1 MKGCQNLVVFFLALK
16 MGIFVAMT
24 FLYKTI
30 EKPVEDILL
39 KEKGSK
45 FIGFAY
51 PVNNEKELKET
62 LDQLKSVH
70 PKATHHCY
78 AFRLGL
84 NGENYRA
91 NDDGEP
97 SGSAG
102 LPIYNQLLAN
112 EITNILLIVVRY
124 YGGTKLG
131 VSGLVKTYKE
141 SAKLTLEEAHIITKE
156 LHTELEILFHFN
168 QQNTIFTLLN
178 KFDAKVL
185 EFDAEEN
192 CRISASVK
200 LSQKENISEQLSEM
214 QIISYKFSD

>member
-1 MKGCQNLVVFFLALK
+1 MKFEFS
-16 MGIFVAMT
+16 
-24 FLYKTI
+24 TI
-30 EKPVEDILL
+30 KKPVENILL

-45 FIGFAY
+45 FIGFAF
-51 PVNNEKELKET
+51 PINSETDLKKNLEKIREE
-62 LDQLKSVH
+62 H

-112 EITNILLIVVRY
+112 DLTNILLIVVRY

-131 VSGLVKTYKE
+131 VSGLVKVYKE
-141 SAKLTLEEAHIITKE
+141 SAKLTLEESEILIR
-156 LHTELEILFHFN
+156 ELETIISIEFPFN
-168 QQNTIFTLLN
+168 QQNVIFTLLN
-178 KFDAKVL
+178 KFDGKIQ
-185 EFDAEEN
+185 EFNASEN
-192 CRISASVK
+192 CEINALIK
-200 LSQKENISEQLSEM
+200 TSQKENISEQLSEM
-214 QIISYKFSD
+214 QNISFKFLEI

>member
-1 MKGCQNLVVFFLALK
+1 MNFSFQ
-16 MGIFVAMT
+16 
-24 FLYKTI
+24 TI
-30 EKPVEDILL
+30 KFPVENILL

-45 FIGFAY
+45 FIGFAF
-51 PVNNEKELKET
+51 PVNNVKELKNALE
-62 LDQLKSVH
+62 KIREEH

-78 AFRLGL
+78 AFRLGM

-112 EITNILLIVVRY
+112 NLTNILLIVVRY

-141 SAKLTLEEAHIITKE
+141 SAKLTLDEAEIITKE
-156 LHTELEILFHFN
+156 LESDLEIEFDFH
-168 QQNTIFTLLN
+168 QQNIIFTLLN
-178 KFDAKVL
+178 KFDGKIQDFLTDERCKIIAK
-185 EFDAEEN
+185 
-192 CRISASVK
+192 IK
-200 LSQKENISEQLSEM
+200 TSQKENISEQLSEM
-214 QIISYKFSD
+214 QNISFKFI

>member
-1 MKGCQNLVVFFLALK
+1 MNFSFQ
-16 MGIFVAMT
+16 
-24 FLYKTI
+24 TI
-30 EKPVEDILL
+30 KFPVENILL

-45 FIGFAY
+45 FIGFAF
-51 PVNNEKELKET
+51 PVNNVKELKNALE
-62 LDQLKSVH
+62 KIREEH

-78 AFRLGL
+78 AFRLGM

-112 EITNILLIVVRY
+112 NLTNILLIVVRY

-141 SAKLTLEEAHIITKE
+141 SAKLTLDEAEIITKE
-156 LHTELEILFHFN
+156 LESDLEIEFDFH
-168 QQNTIFTLLN
+168 QQNIIFTLLN
-178 KFDAKVL
+178 KFDGKIQDFLTDEKCKIIAK
-185 EFDAEEN
+185 
-192 CRISASVK
+192 IK
-200 LSQKENISEQLSEM
+200 TSQKENISEQLSEM
-214 QIISYKFSD
+214 QNISFTFI

>member
-1 MKGCQNLVVFFLALK
+1 MNFSFQ
-16 MGIFVAMT
+16 
-24 FLYKTI
+24 TI
-30 EKPVEDILL
+30 KFPVENILL

-45 FIGFAY
+45 FIGFAF
-51 PVNNEKELKET
+51 PVNNVKELKNALE
-62 LDQLKSVH
+62 KIREEH

-78 AFRLGL
+78 AFRLGI

-112 EITNILLIVVRY
+112 NLTNILLIVVRY

-141 SAKLTLEEAHIITKE
+141 SAKLTLDEAEIITKE
-156 LHTELEILFHFN
+156 LESDLEIEFDFH
-168 QQNTIFTLLN
+168 QQNIIFTLLN
-178 KFDAKVL
+178 KFDGKIQDFL
-185 EFDAEEN
+185 TDEK
-192 CRISASVK
+192 CKIIVK
-200 LSQKENISEQLSEM
+200 IKTSQKENISEQLSEM
-214 QIISYKFSD
+214 QNISFKFI

>member
-1 MKGCQNLVVFFLALK
+1 MNFSFQ
-16 MGIFVAMT
+16 
-24 FLYKTI
+24 TI
-30 EKPVEDILL
+30 KFPVENILL

-45 FIGFAY
+45 FIGFAF
-51 PVNNEKELKET
+51 PVNNVKDLKNALEKIREE
-62 LDQLKSVH
+62 H

-78 AFRLGL
+78 AFRLGM

-112 EITNILLIVVRY
+112 NLTNILLIVVRY

-141 SAKLTLEEAHIITKE
+141 SAKLTLDEAEIITKE
-156 LHTELEILFHFN
+156 LESDLEIEFDFH
-168 QQNTIFTLLN
+168 QQNVIFTLLN
-178 KFDAKVL
+178 KFDGKIQDFLTDEKCKIIAKI
-185 EFDAEEN
+185 N
-192 CRISASVK
+192 T
-200 LSQKENISEQLSEM
+200 SQKENISEQLSEM
-214 QIISYKFSD
+214 QNISFKFI

>member
-1 MKGCQNLVVFFLALK
+1 M
-16 MGIFVAMT
+16 IHE
-24 FLYKTI
+24 YKTI
-30 EKPVEDILL
+30 EKPVENTLL

-45 FIGFAY
+45 FIGFAF
-51 PVNNEKELKET
+51 PVSNEAELKNA
-62 LDQLKSVH
+62 LDKVRAEH

-78 AFRLGL
+78 AFRIGL

-112 EITNILLIVVRY
+112 EITNVLVISVRY

-131 VSGLVKTYKE
+131 VSGLVKAYKE
-141 SAKLTLEEAHIITKE
+141 SAKITLEEAIIITKE
-156 LHTELEILFHFN
+156 LETEIEIQFNFN
-168 QQNTIFTLLN
+168 QQNVIFTLLS

-185 EFDAEEN
+185 NFDADEN
-192 CRISASVK
+192 CILTASLK
-200 LSQKENISEQLSEM
+200 TAQKESISEKLSEM
-214 QIISYKFSD
+214 QHISFDFKD

>member
-1 MKGCQNLVVFFLALK
+1 MNFSFQ
-16 MGIFVAMT
+16 
-24 FLYKTI
+24 TI
-30 EKPVEDILL
+30 KFPVENILL

-45 FIGFAY
+45 FIGFVF
-51 PVNNEKELKET
+51 PVNNVKELKNALE
-62 LDQLKSVH
+62 KIREEH

-78 AFRLGL
+78 AFRLGM

-112 EITNILLIVVRY
+112 NLTNILLIVVRY

-141 SAKLTLEEAHIITKE
+141 SAKLTLDEAEIITKE
-156 LHTELEILFHFN
+156 LESDLEIEFDFH
-168 QQNTIFTLLN
+168 QQNIIFTLLN
-178 KFDAKVL
+178 KLDGKIQDFLTDEKCKIIAK
-185 EFDAEEN
+185 
-192 CRISASVK
+192 IK
-200 LSQKENISEQLSEM
+200 TSQKENISEQLSEM
-214 QIISYKFSD
+214 QNISFKFV

>member
-1 MKGCQNLVVFFLALK
+1 MQFSFN
-16 MGIFVAMT
+16 
-24 FLYKTI
+24 TI
-30 EKPVEDILL
+30 EKPIENILL

-45 FIGFAY
+45 FIGFAF
-51 PVNNEKELKET
+51 PVNNEFELKNALEKVRT
-62 LDQLKSVH
+62 EH

-78 AFRLGL
+78 AFRIGL

-112 EITNILLIVVRY
+112 EITNVLVISVRY

-131 VSGLVKTYKE
+131 VSGLVKAYKE
-141 SAKLTLEEAHIITKE
+141 SAKITLEEAEIITKE
-156 LHTELEILFHFN
+156 LETEIEIQFSFN
-168 QQNTIFTLLN
+168 QQNVIFTLLS

-185 EFDAEEN
+185 NFDANEN
-192 CRISASVK
+192 CILTASLK
-200 LSQKENISEQLSEM
+200 IAQKENISEKLSEM
-214 QIISYKFSD
+214 QNISFEFL